1 MRQEQK
7 FFASFLKKKAFLPT
21 LARSPAMRPDLVP
34 TFQSRA
40 AQLDAD
46 SAFPTQNIAD
56 LADSG
61 ALTAPFPPSHGGQGL
76 GTTPEGAGALLR
88 MLRLIGQGHLATGR
102 LYEGHVNAVKL
113 VATYGTPAQLAHLA
127 AIAGEGHLFGLW
139 VTDGEHPLR
148 VQNGSLHGGKAICS
162 GAGHLSCALVTAQPG
177 SGDPVLTFV
186 TLDDTARAQP
196 ARIRLQGM
204 RAATTGAVTLTN
216 LPAEIIGAPGDYLRQ
231 PIFSAGAW
239 RTSAVTLGGVDS
251 LVATT
256 RAELIARNRLDPH
269 QLARLGEAFIARE
282 TAALWLAKTAA
293 LAEAASPPPA
303 ETAAYVNLARIAVE
317 KAALAVIQL
326 TQRSLGLSAFVTGH
340 PAEATLR
347 DLATYLRQ
355 PAPDETLTEAAAH
368 FAKHEIPA

>member
-1 MRQEQK
+1 
-7 FFASFLKKKAFLPT
+7 
-21 LARSPAMRPDLVP
+21 MRPDLILL
-34 TFQSRA
+34 FQSRA

-56 LADSG
+56 LAESG
-61 ALTAPFPPSHGGQGL
+61 ALTAPFPASQGA
-76 GTTPEGAGALLR
+76 GTTPEGAHLLLQT
-88 MLRLIGQGHLATGR
+88 LRRIGQGHLATGR
-102 LYEGHVNAVKL
+102 LYEGHVNAIKL
-113 VATYGTPAQLAHLA
+113 VATYGTLAQLDRLA
-127 AIAGEGHLFGLW
+127 AMAAQGHLFGLW
-139 VTDGEHPLR
+139 VTDGEHPVRLE
-148 VQNGSLHGGKAICS
+148 GGRLQGTKAICS
-162 GAGHLSCALVTAQPG
+162 GAGHLTHALVTAQPS
-177 SGDPVLTFV
+177 SGDPVLALV
-186 TLDDTARAQP
+186 TLDDAARAQP

-204 RAATTGAVTLTN
+204 RAATTGAVTLTG

-239 RTSAVTLGGVDS
+239 RTSAVTLGGIDS

-256 RAELIARNRLDPH
+256 RTELAARFRLANPH
-269 QLARLGEAFIARE
+269 QLARLGEALIAQE
-282 TAALWLAKTAA
+282 TASLWLAKAA
-293 LAEAASPPPA
+293 TLAEAANPPPA

-368 FAKHEIPA
+368 FATNEVPA